1 MLLNC
6 HPAAVAPL
14 VVDVGLFT
22 LLFLLLSGGGEGPV
36 RMRGRPSLD
45 GGRVPGERGGWGEI
59 LLRVSF
65 LQSFAVTVTPLG
77 TALSS
82 LFYHEVKN

>member
-14 VVDVGLFT
+14 VVDVGLFP

-45 GGRVPGERGGWGEI
+45 GDRVPGERGGWAEI
-59 LLRVSF
+59 LWTVSF
-65 LQSFAVTVTPLG
+65 YGASRLQ
-77 TALSS
+77 
-82 LFYHEVKN
+82 